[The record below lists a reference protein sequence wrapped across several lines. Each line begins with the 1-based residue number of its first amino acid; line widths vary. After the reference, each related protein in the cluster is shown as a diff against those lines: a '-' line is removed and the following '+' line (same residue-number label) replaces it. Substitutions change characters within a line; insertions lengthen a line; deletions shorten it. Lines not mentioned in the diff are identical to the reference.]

1 MKKYNSIQDIRDAID
16 KIDLEII
23 DLISDR
29 KDLVDEVVK
38 LKKKDQ
44 IVDQERID
52 FILNKLNHEAKKRG
66 IPEQLVEKIWSIM
79 IKTFIEYETK
89 VYDSVHKKYIIL
101 FHQP

>member
-1 MKKYNSIQDIRDAID
+1 MKKYNSIQDIRDEID

-52 FILNKLNHEAKKRG
+52 FILSKLNLKKNKLFSNIRVSFSEENNIYQVDKYYDLLLEC
-66 IPEQLVEKIWSIM
+66 IKI
-79 IKTFIEYETK
+79 F
-89 VYDSVHKKYIIL
+89 
-101 FHQP
+101 

>member
-1 MKKYNSIQDIRDAID
+1 MKKYNSIQDIRDEID

-52 FILNKLNHEAKKRG
+52 FILNKLLDIFN
-66 IPEQLVEKIWSIM
+66 
-79 IKTFIEYETK
+79 
-89 VYDSVHKKYIIL
+89 
-101 FHQP
+101 

>member
-66 IPEQLVEKIWSIM
+66 IPDQLVEKIWSIM

-89 VYDSVHKKYIIL
+89 VYDSVHKK
-101 FHQP
+101 

>member
-1 MKKYNSIQDIRDAID
+1 MKKYNSIQDIRDEID

-66 IPEQLVEKIWSIM
+66 IPEHLIEKIWSIM

-89 VYDSVHKKYIIL
+89 VYDSVHRK
-101 FHQP
+101 

>member
-29 KDLVDEVVK
+29 KDLVDEVIK

-44 IVDQERID
+44 IIDQERID

-89 VYDSVHKKYIIL
+89 VYDSVHKK
-101 FHQP
+101 

>member
-52 FILNKLNHEAKKRG
+52 FILNKLNREAKKRG

-89 VYDSVHKKYIIL
+89 VYDSVHKK
-101 FHQP
+101 

>member
-1 MKKYNSIQDIRDAID
+1 MKKYNSIQDIRDEID
-16 KIDLEII
+16 KIDLKII

-66 IPEQLVEKIWSIM
+66 IPGQLVEKIWSIM

-89 VYDSVHKKYIIL
+89 IYDSVHKK
-101 FHQP
+101 

>member
-44 IVDQERID
+44 IVDQERIN

-66 IPEQLVEKIWSIM
+66 IPEQLVEKIWGIM

-89 VYDSVHKKYIIL
+89 VYDSVHKK
-101 FHQP
+101 

>member
-1 MKKYNSIQDIRDAID
+1 MKKYNSIQDIRDEID
-16 KIDLEII
+16 KIDLKII

-52 FILNKLNHEAKKRG
+52 FILNKLNQEAKKRG

-89 VYDSVHKKYIIL
+89 VYDSVHKK
-101 FHQP
+101 

>member
-44 IVDQERID
+44 IIDQERID

-89 VYDSVHKKYIIL
+89 VYDSVHKK
-101 FHQP
+101 

>member
-89 VYDSVHKKYIIL
+89 VYDSVHKK
-101 FHQP
+101 

>member
-44 IVDQERID
+44 IIDQERID

-66 IPEQLVEKIWSIM
+66 IPEQLVEKIWNIM

-89 VYDSVHKKYIIL
+89 VYDSVHKK
-101 FHQP
+101 

>member
-1 MKKYNSIQDIRDAID
+1 MKKYNSIQDIRDEID
-16 KIDLEII
+16 KIDLKII

-66 IPEQLVEKIWSIM
+66 IPRQLVEKIWSIM

-89 VYDSVHKKYIIL
+89 VYDSVHKK
-101 FHQP
+101 

>member
-1 MKKYNSIQDIRDAID
+1 MKKYNSIQDIRDEID
-16 KIDLEII
+16 KIDLKII

-52 FILNKLNHEAKKRG
+52 FILNKLNREAKKRG

-89 VYDSVHKKYIIL
+89 VYDSVHKK
-101 FHQP
+101 

>member
-1 MKKYNSIQDIRDAID
+1 MKKYNSIQDIRDEID
-16 KIDLEII
+16 KIDLKII

-52 FILNKLNHEAKKRG
+52 FILNKLNDEAKKRG

-89 VYDSVHKKYIIL
+89 VYDSVHKK
-101 FHQP
+101 

>member
-1 MKKYNSIQDIRDAID
+1 MKKYNSIQDIRDEID

-66 IPEQLVEKIWSIM
+66 IPEHLVEKIWSIM

-89 VYDSVHKKYIIL
+89 VYDSVHKK
-101 FHQP
+101 

>member
-1 MKKYNSIQDIRDAID
+1 MKKYNSIQDIRDEID
-16 KIDLEII
+16 KIDLKII

-52 FILNKLNHEAKKRG
+52 FILNKLNLEAKKRG

-89 VYDSVHKKYIIL
+89 VYDSVHKK
-101 FHQP
+101 

>member
-1 MKKYNSIQDIRDAID
+1 MKKYNSIQDIRDEID

-66 IPEQLVEKIWSIM
+66 IPEQLVKKIWSIM

-89 VYDSVHKKYIIL
+89 VYDSVHKK
-101 FHQP
+101 

>member
-1 MKKYNSIQDIRDAID
+1 MKKYNSIQDIRDEID

-52 FILNKLNHEAKKRG
+52 FILNKLNREAKKRG

-89 VYDSVHKKYIIL
+89 VYDSVHKK
-101 FHQP
+101 

>member
-44 IVDQERID
+44 IIDQERID

-66 IPEQLVEKIWSIM
+66 IPEQLVEKIWGIM

-89 VYDSVHKKYIIL
+89 VYDSVHKK
-101 FHQP
+101 

>member
-1 MKKYNSIQDIRDAID
+1 MKKYNSIQDIRDEID
-16 KIDLEII
+16 KIDLKII

-44 IVDQERID
+44 IVDQERIN

-66 IPEQLVEKIWSIM
+66 IPEHLIEKIWSIM

-89 VYDSVHKKYIIL
+89 VYDSVHRK
-101 FHQP
+101 

>member
-66 IPEQLVEKIWSIM
+66 IPEQLVEKIWGIM
-79 IKTFIEYETK
+79 IKTFIEYETQ
-89 VYDSVHKKYIIL
+89 VYDSVHKK
-101 FHQP
+101 

>member
-1 MKKYNSIQDIRDAID
+1 MKKYNSIQDIRDEID
-16 KIDLEII
+16 KIDLKII
-23 DLISDR
+23 DLISER

-44 IVDQERID
+44 IVDQERIN

-66 IPEQLVEKIWSIM
+66 IPEHLIEKIWSIM

-89 VYDSVHKKYIIL
+89 VYDSVHRK
-101 FHQP
+101 

>member
-66 IPEQLVEKIWSIM
+66 IPEQLVEKIWNIM

-89 VYDSVHKKYIIL
+89 VYDSVHKK
-101 FHQP
+101 

>member
-66 IPEQLVEKIWSIM
+66 IPEQLVEKIWGIM

-89 VYDSVHKKYIIL
+89 VYDSVHKK
-101 FHQP
+101 